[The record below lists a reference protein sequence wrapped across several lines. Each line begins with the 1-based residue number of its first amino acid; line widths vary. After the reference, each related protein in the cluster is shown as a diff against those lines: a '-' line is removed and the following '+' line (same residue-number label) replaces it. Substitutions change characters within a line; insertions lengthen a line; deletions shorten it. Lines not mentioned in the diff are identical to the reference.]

1 MLKDIITDRI
11 GSMIFATGVL
21 VRCLSSQTFTEKGL
35 EITPEQYLILLLIIE
50 NEGMYQRQIC
60 EITLKDR
67 ANVARIVNILL
78 EKDLIKKNID
88 SNGRRIFKIVATQKG
103 KELCEGIVPIDK
115 ELKKII
121 SNDITGEEFKI
132 TLNTLRKIRENVR
145 NKVKLQ
151 I

>member
-21 VRCLSSQTFTEKGL
+21 VRGLSSQTFTEKGFG
-35 EITPEQYLILLLIIE
+35 ITPEQYLVLVLIIE
-50 NEGMYQRQIC
+50 NEGMYQRHIA

-78 EKDLIKKNID
+78 EKELIKKHVD

-103 KELCEGIVPIDK
+103 KDLIE
-115 ELKKII
+115 KIAPT
-121 SNDITGEEFKI
+121 DME
-132 TLNTLRKIRENVR
+132 LRKIIAKDISPEEFEITIKTLQKIRMNTR
-145 NKVKLQ
+145 DMVKLQ